1 MLKRT
6 GGRGGFPVLLG
17 SSAAFSHGL
26 RAGAVGLVPSG
37 AHLVPAQYQAMYE
50 AAMSDRWDE
59 VERLQHETDT
69 VCAGYLKGRS
79 LGQSLAA
86 LKALLEQCGLCGR
99 TMLPPL
105 RDHTE

>member
-1 MLKRT
+1 M
-6 GGRGGFPVLLG
+6 LLG

-37 AHLVPAQYQAMYE
+37 AHLMPAQYQAMYE
-50 AAMSDRWDE
+50 AAMNDHWDE
-59 VERLQHETDT
+59 VERLQHETDAL
-69 VCAGYLKGRS
+69 CATYLKGQT

-86 LKALLEQCGLCGR
+86 LKALMEQRGLCGR

-105 RDHTE
+105 RDHTA